1 MRVLERDREFFWY
14 RAMQGVCFFLYI
26 YNMIGCG
33 GCGTLQGGDWYTRN
47 IIYRVEERGK
57 REGETGRYFNCFNG
71 YFVKVLGQG
80 EGEIVGGTMLELW
93 RGCDIVGGG
102 SESGGSPHKGAQH
115 YIQEPFSIDQ

>member
-1 MRVLERDREFFWY
+1 
-14 RAMQGVCFFLYI
+14 MQGVCFFLYI